1 MIVDRPGKTIRHL
14 IILVVC
20 LYSSP
25 SFAQVTLYTPPKDF
39 DYAIDFDVLV
49 NGQKAF
55 VYHNRVGAFTTFS
68 FSGEIEVAVVY
79 PGSIHE
85 VDIRPK
91 NLGIRHAVRGDTILF
106 TLVRPVN
113 LSIEI
118 NRNIRR
124 PLFVFAN
131 GPDPEAPS
139 RGPNVYFFEGG
150 KIHEA
155 GTITLKDDDV
165 VYIEGGA
172 VVKGSFKLENCKR
185 VHIYG
190 AGILSAEGLYKKGEA
205 RMIGIARS
213 EDITIEGIIIN
224 DSRHW
229 TMPCSNSENVVY
241 RNVKLISGND
251 WDDGIDIVSSR
262 NVLVDGCFIRTKD
275 DCIAIKGGI
284 SFLDRQYGQTT
295 VSDIEVTNC
304 VLWNAEWGNGLEI
317 GFETRCDT
325 IRNIL
330 FRNIDILHVEGN
342 EGTFSI
348 HNGDRALVHD
358 VAYENIRVENAHGI
372 LIDFKILESRYSR
385 DKERG
390 RIQNIAFRNIVV
402 DNFTGP
408 GSILMGYDEDH
419 NIGNVSLSN
428 VVVNGKEITK
438 ATDLNLRSKFING
451 LEFGGRDKGQ

>member
-1 MIVDRPGKTIRHL
+1 
-14 IILVVC
+14 
-20 LYSSP
+20 
-25 SFAQVTLYTPPKDF
+25 
-39 DYAIDFDVLV
+39 
-49 NGQKAF
+49 
-55 VYHNRVGAFTTFS
+55 
-68 FSGEIEVAVVY
+68 
-79 PGSIHE
+79 
-85 VDIRPK
+85 
-91 NLGIRHAVRGDTILF
+91 
-106 TLVRPVN
+106 
-113 LSIEI
+113 
-118 NRNIRR
+118 
-124 PLFVFAN
+124 
-131 GPDPEAPS
+131 
-139 RGPNVYFFEGG
+139 
-150 KIHEA
+150 
-155 GTITLKDDDV
+155 
-165 VYIEGGA
+165 
-172 VVKGSFKLENCKR
+172 
-185 VHIYG
+185 
-190 AGILSAEGLYKKGEA
+190 
-205 RMIGIARS
+205 
-213 EDITIEGIIIN
+213 
-224 DSRHW
+224 
-229 TMPCSNSENVVY
+229 
-241 RNVKLISGND
+241 
-251 WDDGIDIVSSR
+251 IVSSR

-390 RIQNIAFRNIVV
+390 RIQNITFRNIVV

-451 LEFGGRDKGQ
+451 LKFGGRDKGQ

>member
-1 MIVDRPGKTIRHL
+1 MIVDRLGKAIRHL
-14 IILVVC
+14 IIVVGC
-20 LYSSP
+20 LSGLP
-25 SFAQVTLYTPPKDF
+25 ALAQVSLYAPPKDF
-39 DYAIDFDVLV
+39 DYAIDFEVLV
-49 NGQKAF
+49 EGQKSF
-55 VYHNRVGAFTTFS
+55 VYHNRVAAFTAFS

-85 VDIRPK
+85 VDIRPR
-91 NLGIRHAVRGDTILF
+91 NLDIRHVVRGDTILF
-106 TLVRPVN
+106 TLMRPAN
-113 LSIEI
+113 LTIEV

-124 PLFVFAN
+124 PLFIFAN
-131 GPDPEAPS
+131 GPGPEAPP
-139 RGPNVYFFEGG
+139 RAPNVYYFEGG
-150 KIHEA
+150 KVHDA
-155 GTITLKDDDV
+155 GSITLKDDDI

-172 VVKGSFKLENCKR
+172 VVRGSFNLENCNR

-190 AGILSAEGLYKKGEA
+190 HGILSAEGLYKKGEA

-213 EDITIEGIIIN
+213 KDITIEGIIIN

-229 TMPCSNSENVVY
+229 TMPCSNSENIVY

-284 SFLDRQYGQTT
+284 SFLDKQYSQTT
-295 VSDIEVTNC
+295 ASDIEVANC

-325 IRNIL
+325 IQNII
-330 FRNIDILHVEGN
+330 FRNIDIIHVEGN

-348 HNGDRALVHD
+348 HNGDRALVQN
-358 VAYENIRVENAHGI
+358 VLYENIRVEDAHGI

-390 RIQNIAFRNIVV
+390 RIQNIEFRNIVV
-402 DNFTGP
+402 DTFTGP

-419 NIGNVSLSN
+419 KVSNVSLSN
-428 VVVNGKEITK
+428 VVVNGKQITS
-438 ATDLNLRSKFING
+438 ATDLNLWLKFASSVR
-451 LEFGGRDKGQ
+451 FGVGGSGQ

>member
-1 MIVDRPGKTIRHL
+1 MDKSRMTIKYFFVL
-14 IILVVC
+14 IIC
-20 LYSSP
+20 LYSAKVS
-25 SFAQVTLYTPPKDF
+25 AQVSLYKAPKDF
-39 DYAIDFDVLV
+39 DYAIDFEVLI
-49 NGQKAF
+49 NGQKSF
-55 VYHNRVGAFTTFS
+55 VYHNRVAAFTSFS
-68 FSGEIEVAVVY
+68 FSGEVEVAVVF
-79 PGSIHE
+79 PGRIHE

-91 NLGIRHAVRGDTILF
+91 SMNIRHSVKGDTLLF
-106 TLVRPVN
+106 TLGHPAN

-124 PLFVFAN
+124 PLFLFAN
-131 GPDPEAPS
+131 GPDPSPPS
-139 RGPNVYFFEGG
+139 GPAGDVYFFEAG
-150 KIHEA
+150 KVHEP
-155 GTITLKDDDV
+155 GRIKLKDDDI

-172 VVKGSFKLENCKR
+172 VVKGSFDLEDCKR

-190 AGILSAEGLYKKGEA
+190 SGILTAEGLYTKGES

-229 TMPCSNSENVVY
+229 TMPCSNSQNIVY

-284 SFLDRQYGQTT
+284 SFLDKQYRQTIA
-295 VSDIEVTNC
+295 SDIKVTNC
-304 VLWNAEWGNGLEI
+304 VLWNAEWGNALEI

-325 IRNIL
+325 IRNIVFSNCDL
-330 FRNIDILHVEGN
+330 IHVEGN

-348 HNGDRALVHD
+348 HNGDRALVHN
-358 VAYENIRVENAHGI
+358 VLYENIRVEDAEGI
-372 LIDFKILESRYSR
+372 LVDFKILESRYSR

-390 RIQNIAFRNIVV
+390 RIQDIVFRNI
-402 DNFTGP
+402 DIDHFTGP
-408 GSILMGYDEDH
+408 GSILRGYDRDH
-419 NIGNVSLSN
+419 LIRDISLTN
-428 VVVNGKEITK
+428 FKVNGRLITNADDLK
-438 ATDLNLRSKFING
+438 LSLQFVKGLKFTDA
-451 LEFGGRDKGQ
+451 E